1 MFKYRRIICD
11 KYPIFEDDE
20 TSGERPVVYSKVL
33 KSRDKAYN
41 GELSEMDLVE
51 CLSEQVMNE
60 SMNMR

>member
-11 KYPIFEDDE
+11 KYPIFEDNE
-20 TSGERPVVYSKVL
+20 TSGEISIVYSKVL
-33 KSRDKAYN
+33 ASRDKAYN

-51 CLSEQVMNE
+51 CLSEQVTNE